1 VYPRWLAAEGAGA
14 GQLELVDPPALGTRG
29 GQGLGGVGH
38 AAFVSGAGPS
48 LLVLCPRPAAPGAL
62 ADATEALATTGAG
75 GWRVRQLELARSG
88 ALGG

>member
-1 VYPRWLAAEGAGA
+1 L
-14 GQLELVDPPALGTRG
+14 LELLRAA
-29 GQGLGGVGH
+29 GH

-62 ADATEALATTGAG
+62 ADATEALATTGAE